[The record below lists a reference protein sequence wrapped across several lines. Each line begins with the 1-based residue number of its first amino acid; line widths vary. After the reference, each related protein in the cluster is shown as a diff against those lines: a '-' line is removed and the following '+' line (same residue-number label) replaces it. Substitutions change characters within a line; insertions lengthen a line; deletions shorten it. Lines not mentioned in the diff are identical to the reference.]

1 MAQAKPATTA
11 KQPGKP
17 GKKKMTDAEK
27 KARQEFLKGETKA
40 QKFVRLGTPRVNK
53 AVKVILQIRTL
64 GGAGYESNA
73 EQQKKICDALQLAVN
88 QVRDRFA
95 GKKQEVTTIQL

>member
-1 MAQAKPATTA
+1 MAQAKPATAA

-17 GKKKMTDAEK
+17 GKKKMSEAEK
-27 KARQEFLKGETKA
+27 KARQEFLKGESKA

-64 GGAGYESNA
+64 GGAGYESTG

-95 GKKQEVTTIQL
+95 GKKQESTTITL

>member
-1 MAQAKPATTA
+1 MAKAPAPAA

-17 GKKKMTDAEK
+17 GKKKMSEADK
-27 KARQEFLKGETKA
+27 KARQEFLKGESKA

-64 GGAGYESNA
+64 GGAGYESTA
-73 EQQKKICDALQLAVN
+73 DQQKKIVDALQGAVN

-95 GKKQEVTTIQL
+95 GKKQEATTITL